1 MAEQEKRAPAEG
13 WLDAATKA
21 IRFGPDRKA
30 VRAEFSA
37 HLEDKALDFQRIFPD
52 LTQEEAQDRAASEMG
67 DPAEIGRELARLH
80 KPLLGYAW
88 LASKVLLGVVI
99 GAGVLLFANRTY
111 QYGISNLLDGP
122 HSWYGDY
129 DPPIAAIYK
138 GVELDYLGPLA
149 DSGPVQAG
157 EYAFSTDCG
166 ELWNVTMGNGETSRV
181 VYFQLE
187 VRHPRPMERL
197 NYLVEE
203 NMWARDDRGGVIL
216 SSREYYDDMVYP
228 ERGLYH
234 VLHIDRLDDGI
245 FTDRYEVSIE
255 IIDRSAQRV
264 DLRYTEMGADLT
276 IPISLEVTEP

>member
-1 MAEQEKRAPAEG
+1 MAEQERRAPAEG
-13 WLDAATKA
+13 WLDKATA
-21 IRFGPDRKA
+21 GIRFGPDRRE
-30 VRAEFSA
+30 VRRELEE
-37 HLEDKALDFQRIFPD
+37 HLEDKALDYLRIFPD
-52 LTQEEAQDRAASEMG
+52 LTKEEARQRAASEMG

-99 GAGVLLFANRTY
+99 GAAVLLFANRTY
-111 QYGISNLLDGP
+111 QYGLSNLLDGP

-157 EYAFSTDCG
+157 EYTFSTDCG

-255 IIDRSAQRV
+255 ITDRSAQRV
-264 DLRYTEMGADLT
+264 DLRYTEIGADLA

>member
-13 WLDAATKA
+13 WLDKATA
-21 IRFGPDRKA
+21 GIRFGPDRRE
-30 VRAEFSA
+30 VRAELTA
-37 HLEDKALDFQRIFPD
+37 HLEDKALDFQRIFPG
-52 LTQEEAQDRAASEMG
+52 LTEDEAKERAAAEMG
-67 DPAEIGRELARLH
+67 DPEEIGKELARLH

-99 GAGVLLFANRTY
+99 GAAVLLFANRTY
-111 QYGISNLLDGP
+111 QSGISNLLDGP

-157 EYAFSTDCG
+157 EYTFSTDCG
-166 ELWNVTMGNGETSRV
+166 ELWNVAMGNGETSRV
-181 VYFQLE
+181 VYLQLE
-187 VRHPRPMERL
+187 VRHPRPMEQL

-203 NMWARDDRGGVIL
+203 TMWAQDDRGGVIL
-216 SSREYYDDMVYP
+216 SQRDYFDMVYP
-228 ERGLYH
+228 ERGDRK
-234 VLHIDRLDDGI
+234 VLHFDRLDDGI
-245 FTDRYEVSIE
+245 FTDRYEVSLE
-255 IIDRSAQRV
+255 ITDRSAQRV
-264 DLRYTEMGADLT
+264 DLRYTEIGADLT

>member
-1 MAEQEKRAPAEG
+1 MKMERDPVGQ

-21 IRFGPDRKA
+21 IRFGPDRRA
-30 VRAEFSA
+30 VRSELSA
-37 HLEDKALDFQRIFPD
+37 HLEDKTLDFQRIFPD

-67 DPAEIGRELARLH
+67 DPAEIGKELARLH

-111 QYGISNLLDGP
+111 QDGISNLLDGP
-122 HSWYGDY
+122 HSWYGDS

-157 EYAFSTDCG
+157 EYTFSTDCG
-166 ELWNVTMGNGETSRV
+166 ELWNVIMGNGETSRV

-187 VRHPRPMERL
+187 VRHPRPMEQL

-203 NMWARDDRGGVIL
+203 TMWAQDDRGGVIL
-216 SSREYYDDMVYP
+216 SQRDYFDMVYP
-228 ERGLYH
+228 ERG
-234 VLHIDRLDDGI
+234 GP
-245 FTDRYEVSIE
+245 
-255 IIDRSAQRV
+255 Q
-264 DLRYTEMGADLT
+264 GAAL
-276 IPISLEVTEP
+276 

>member
-13 WLDAATKA
+13 WLDKATA
-21 IRFGPDRKA
+21 GIRFGPDRRE
-30 VRAEFSA
+30 VRRELEE
-37 HLEDKALDFQRIFPD
+37 HLEDKALDYLRIFPD
-52 LTQEEAQDRAASEMG
+52 LTKEEARQRAASEMG

-111 QYGISNLLDGP
+111 QSGLSNLLDGP

-157 EYAFSTDCG
+157 EYTFSTDCG

-216 SSREYYDDMVYP
+216 SQRDYFDMVYP
-228 ERGLYH
+228 ERGGRK
-234 VLHIDRLDDGI
+234 VLHFDRLDDGI

>member
-1 MAEQEKRAPAEG
+1 MKESREKTDK
-13 WLDAATKA
+13 WLDKATAA
-21 IRFGPDRKA
+21 IRFGPDRRA
-30 VRAEFSA
+30 VRSELTA

-52 LTQEEAQDRAASEMG
+52 LTEEEAQERAAAEMG

-80 KPLLGYAW
+80 RPLLGYAW

-111 QYGISNLLDGP
+111 QDGISNLLDGP

-157 EYAFSTDCG
+157 EYTFSTDCG

-187 VRHPRPMERL
+187 VRHPRPMEQL

-203 NMWARDDRGGVIL
+203 TMWAQDDRGGVIL
-216 SSREYYDDMVYP
+216 SQRDYFDMVYP
-228 ERGLYH
+228 ERGDRK
-234 VLHIDRLDDGI
+234 VLHFDRLDDGI
-245 FTDRYEVSIE
+245 FTDRYEVSLE
-255 IIDRSAQRV
+255 ITDRSAQRV
-264 DLRYTEMGADLT
+264 DLRYTEIGADLT
-276 IPISLEVTEP
+276 IPISLKVTEP

>member
-13 WLDAATKA
+13 WLDKATA
-21 IRFGPDRKA
+21 SIRFGPDRRA
-30 VRAEFSA
+30 VRSELSA
-37 HLEDKALDFQRIFPD
+37 HLEDKALDFQRIFPG
-52 LTQEEAQDRAASEMG
+52 LTEAEAQERAAAEMG
-67 DPAEIGRELARLH
+67 DPEEIGKELALLH

-99 GAGVLLFANRTY
+99 GAAVLLFANRTY
-111 QYGISNLLDGP
+111 QSGLSNLLDGP

-157 EYAFSTDCG
+157 EYTFSTDCG

>member
-1 MAEQEKRAPAEG
+1 MKESREKTDK
-13 WLDAATKA
+13 WLDKATAA
-21 IRFGPDRKA
+21 IRFGPDRRA
-30 VRAEFSA
+30 VRSELSA

-52 LTQEEAQDRAASEMG
+52 LTQEEAQDRAAAEMG
-67 DPAEIGRELARLH
+67 DPEEIGRELARLH

-99 GAGVLLFANRTY
+99 GAAVLLFANRTY

-157 EYAFSTDCG
+157 EYTFSTDCG
-166 ELWNVTMGNGETSRV
+166 ELWNVTMSNGETSRV
-181 VYFQLE
+181 VYLQLE
-187 VRHPRPMERL
+187 VRHPRPMEQL

-203 NMWARDDRGGVIL
+203 TMWAQDDRGGVIL
-216 SSREYYDDMVYP
+216 SQRDYFDMVYP
-228 ERGLYH
+228 ERGGCK
-234 VLHIDRLDDGI
+234 VLHFDRLDDGI
-245 FTDRYEVSIE
+245 FTDRYEVSLE
-255 IIDRSAQRV
+255 ITDRSAQRV
-264 DLRYTEMGADLT
+264 DLRYTEIGADLT

>member
-1 MAEQEKRAPAEG
+1 MKESREKTDK
-13 WLDAATKA
+13 WLDKATAA
-21 IRFGPDRKA
+21 IRFGPDRRT
-30 VRAEFSA
+30 VRSELSA

-67 DPAEIGRELARLH
+67 DPAEIGKELARLH

-111 QYGISNLLDGP
+111 QYGLSNLLDGP

-157 EYAFSTDCG
+157 EYTFSTDCG
-166 ELWNVTMGNGETSRV
+166 ELWNVTMSNRETSRG
-181 VYFQLE
+181 VYLQLE
-187 VRHPRPMERL
+187 VRHPRPMEQL

-203 NMWARDDRGGVIL
+203 TMWAQDDRGGVIL
-216 SSREYYDDMVYP
+216 SQRDYFDMVYP
-228 ERGLYH
+228 ERGGRK
-234 VLHIDRLDDGI
+234 VLHFDRLDDGI

>member
-1 MAEQEKRAPAEG
+1 MEHNKTSNPAG
-13 WLDAATKA
+13 QWLDAAVAK
-21 IRFGPDRKA
+21 IRFGPDRRE
-30 VRAEFSA
+30 VRAELSA

-52 LTQEEAQDRAASEMG
+52 LTQEEAQDRAAAEMG
-67 DPAEIGRELARLH
+67 DPEEIGKELARLH
-80 KPLLGYAW
+80 RPLLGYAW
-88 LASKVLLGVVI
+88 LASKVLLGLVI
-99 GAGVLLFANRTY
+99 GAAVLLFANRTY

-157 EYAFSTDCG
+157 EYTFSTDCG
-166 ELWNVTMGNGETSRV
+166 ELWNVIMGNGETSRV

-203 NMWARDDRGGVIL
+203 NMWAQDDRGGVIL
-216 SSREYYDDMVYP
+216 SQRDYFDMVYP
-228 ERGLYH
+228 ERGDRK
-234 VLHIDRLDDGI
+234 VLHFDRLDDGI
-245 FTDRYEVSIE
+245 FTDRYEVSLE
-255 IIDRSAQRV
+255 ITDRSAQRV
-264 DLRYTEMGADLT
+264 ALRYTEIGADLT

>member
-13 WLDAATKA
+13 WLDKATA
-21 IRFGPDRKA
+21 GIRFGPDRRE
-30 VRAEFSA
+30 VRRELEE
-37 HLEDKALDFQRIFPD
+37 HLEDKALDYLRIFPD
-52 LTQEEAQDRAASEMG
+52 LTKEEARQRAASEMG

-99 GAGVLLFANRTY
+99 GAAVLLFANRTY
-111 QYGISNLLDGP
+111 QYGLSNLLDGP
-122 HSWYGDY
+122 HSWYGDS

-157 EYAFSTDCG
+157 EYTFSTDCG
-166 ELWNVTMGNGETSRV
+166 ELWNVIMGNGETSRV

-187 VRHPRPMERL
+187 VRHPRPMEQL

-203 NMWARDDRGGVIL
+203 NMWAQDDRGGVIL

-234 VLHIDRLDDGI
+234 VLHIDRLDDGV

>member
-1 MAEQEKRAPAEG
+1 MKESREKTDK
-13 WLDAATKA
+13 WLDKATAA
-21 IRFGPDRKA
+21 IRFGPDRRT
-30 VRAEFSA
+30 VRSELSA

-52 LTQEEAQDRAASEMG
+52 LTQEEAQDRAAAEMG

-99 GAGVLLFANRTY
+99 GAGVLLFVNRTY
-111 QYGISNLLDGP
+111 QSGLSNLLDGP

-157 EYAFSTDCG
+157 EYTFSTDCG
-166 ELWNVTMGNGETSRV
+166 ELWNVIMGNGETSRV
-181 VYFQLE
+181 VYLQLE

-203 NMWARDDRGGVIL
+203 NMWAQDDRGGMIL

-245 FTDRYEVSIE
+245 FTDRYEVSLE
-255 IIDRSAQRV
+255 ITDRSAQRV
-264 DLRYTEMGADLT
+264 DLRYTEIGADLT

>member
-13 WLDAATKA
+13 WLDKATA
-21 IRFGPDRKA
+21 GIRFGPDRRE
-30 VRAEFSA
+30 VRRELEE
-37 HLEDKALDFQRIFPD
+37 HLEDKALDYLRIFPD
-52 LTQEEAQDRAASEMG
+52 LTKEEARQRAASEMG
-67 DPAEIGRELARLH
+67 DPAEIGKELARLH

-111 QYGISNLLDGP
+111 QSGLSNLLDGP

-157 EYAFSTDCG
+157 EYTFSTDCG
-166 ELWNVTMGNGETSRV
+166 ELWNVIMGNGETSRV

-187 VRHPRPMERL
+187 VRHPRPMEQL

-203 NMWARDDRGGVIL
+203 NMWAQDDRGGVIL
-216 SSREYYDDMVYP
+216 SQRDYFDMVYP
-228 ERGLYH
+228 ERGGRK
-234 VLHIDRLDDGI
+234 VLHFDRLDDGI
-245 FTDRYEVSIE
+245 FTDRYEVSLE
-255 IIDRSAQRV
+255 ITDQSAQRV

>member
-1 MAEQEKRAPAEG
+1 MEYNKTSNPAG
-13 WLDAATKA
+13 QWLDTAVAK
-21 IRFGPDRKA
+21 IRFGPDRKE
-30 VRAEFSA
+30 VRAELEA
-37 HLEDKALDFQRIFPD
+37 HLEDKALDFQRIFPG
-52 LTQEEAQDRAASEMG
+52 LTQEEAQDRAAAEMG
-67 DPAEIGRELARLH
+67 DPEEIGKELARLH

-111 QYGISNLLDGP
+111 QDGISNLLDGP
-122 HSWYGDY
+122 HSWYGDS

-157 EYAFSTDCG
+157 EYTFSTDCG
-166 ELWNVTMGNGETSRV
+166 ELWNVTMSNGETSRV
-181 VYFQLE
+181 VYLQLE
-187 VRHPRPMERL
+187 VRHPRPMEQL

-203 NMWARDDRGGVIL
+203 TMWAQDDRGGVIL

>member
-1 MAEQEKRAPAEG
+1 MAEQGKRAPAEG
-13 WLDAATKA
+13 WLDKATA
-21 IRFGPDRKA
+21 GIRFGPDRRE
-30 VRAEFSA
+30 VRAELTA
-37 HLEDKALDFQRIFPD
+37 HLEDKALDFQRIFPG
-52 LTQEEAQDRAASEMG
+52 LTEDEAKERAAAEMG
-67 DPAEIGRELARLH
+67 DPEEIGKELARLH

-99 GAGVLLFANRTY
+99 GAAVLLFANRTY

-157 EYAFSTDCG
+157 EYTFSTDCG

-203 NMWARDDRGGVIL
+203 NMWAQDDRGGVIL

>member
-1 MAEQEKRAPAEG
+1 MKMERDPVGQ

-21 IRFGPDRKA
+21 IRFGPDRRA
-30 VRAEFSA
+30 VRSELSA
-37 HLEDKALDFQRIFPD
+37 HLEDKALDYLRIFPD
-52 LTQEEAQDRAASEMG
+52 LTKEEARQRAASEMG
-67 DPAEIGRELARLH
+67 DPAEIGKELARLH

-111 QYGISNLLDGP
+111 QSGLSNLLDGP
-122 HSWYGDY
+122 HSWYGDS

-157 EYAFSTDCG
+157 EYTFSTDCG

-187 VRHPRPMERL
+187 VRHPRPLERL

-203 NMWARDDRGGVIL
+203 NMWAQDDRGRAIL
-216 SSREYYDDMVYP
+216 SSRDYFDMVYP
-228 ERGLYH
+228 ERGYYEVVHL
-234 VLHIDRLDDGI
+234 DPLDDGV
-245 FTDRYEVSIE
+245 FTDRYEVSLE
-255 IIDRSAQRV
+255 ITNPDARRV
-264 DLRYTEMGADLT
+264 ELRYTTMGADLT

>member
-13 WLDAATKA
+13 WLDKATA
-21 IRFGPDRKA
+21 GIRFGPDRRE
-30 VRAEFSA
+30 VRRELEE
-37 HLEDKALDFQRIFPD
+37 HLEDKALDYLRIFPG
-52 LTQEEAQDRAASEMG
+52 LTQEEAQDRAAAEMG
-67 DPAEIGRELARLH
+67 DPEEIGKELARLH

-111 QYGISNLLDGP
+111 QSGLSNLLDGP
-122 HSWYGDY
+122 HSWYGDS

-157 EYAFSTDCG
+157 EYTFSTDCG
-166 ELWNVTMGNGETSRV
+166 ELWNVTMSNGETSRV
-181 VYFQLE
+181 VYLQLE
-187 VRHPRPMERL
+187 VRHPRPMEQL

-203 NMWARDDRGGVIL
+203 TMWAQDDRGGVIL
-216 SSREYYDDMVYP
+216 SQRDYFDMVYP
-228 ERGLYH
+228 EQGGRK
-234 VLHIDRLDDGI
+234 VLHFDRLDDGI

>member
-1 MAEQEKRAPAEG
+1 MKMERDPVGQ

-21 IRFGPDRKA
+21 IRFGPDRRT
-30 VRAEFSA
+30 VRSELSA
-37 HLEDKALDFQRIFPD
+37 HLEDKALDFQRIFPG

-67 DPAEIGRELARLH
+67 DPAEIGKELARLH

-99 GAGVLLFANRTY
+99 GAAVLLFANRTY
-111 QYGISNLLDGP
+111 QDGISNLLDGP
-122 HSWYGDY
+122 HSWYGDS

-157 EYAFSTDCG
+157 EYTFSTDCG

-203 NMWARDDRGGVIL
+203 NMWAQDDRGGVIL

-255 IIDRSAQRV
+255 ITDRSAQRV

>member
-1 MAEQEKRAPAEG
+1 MKMERDPVGQ

-21 IRFGPDRKA
+21 IRFGPDRRA
-30 VRAEFSA
+30 VRSELSA

-67 DPAEIGRELARLH
+67 DPAEIGKELARLH

-99 GAGVLLFANRTY
+99 GAAVLLFANRTY

-122 HSWYGDY
+122 HSWYGDS

-157 EYAFSTDCG
+157 EYTFSTDCG
-166 ELWNVTMGNGETSRV
+166 ELWNVTMSNGETSRV
-181 VYFQLE
+181 VYLQLE
-187 VRHPRPMERL
+187 VRHPRPMEQL

-203 NMWARDDRGGVIL
+203 TMWAQDDRGGVIL
-216 SSREYYDDMVYP
+216 SQRDYFDMVYP
-228 ERGLYH
+228 ERGGRKVLYF
-234 VLHIDRLDDGI
+234 DRLDDGI